1 MNVFWRCI
9 IRLIILLLL
18 GLYPGAS
25 SQTNQWYL
33 IPWFVVLVMQIYR
46 ECLIWGGTVMLADG
60 LCNYRKEV
68 CYLTSLYLFKLWLPY
83 CAALRFERTKD

>member
-1 MNVFWRCI
+1 
-9 IRLIILLLL
+9 
-18 GLYPGAS
+18 
-25 SQTNQWYL
+25 
-33 IPWFVVLVMQIYR
+33 MQIYR

-83 CAALRFERTKD
+83 YVALRFERTKD